1 MKKWLK
7 AINIIVII
15 ALIKVVQSCILFP
28 NCECSDEVFYYSINS
43 IEITNID
50 NSQTYPQFTEED
62 EMHKAAVAFN
72 VLISDTTLTENY
84 AYSQPLQSSIGFST
98 ALAWSCDCSMNYLP
112 EPTIQN
118 FNIFTNFDINDTV
131 KAGDDVS
138 NLFLVTDYSW
148 SNRDLY
154 YELNELINLANLT
167 TNEMPGILLKIFLKV
182 PVDNSKAEF
191 TIEITLSN
199 DTKISQTTNTITI
212 I

>member
-7 AINIIVII
+7 ALNIVVII

-28 NCECSDEVFYYSINS
+28 NCECSDEFFYYSINS

-84 AYSQPLQSSIGFST
+84 AYNQPLQSSIGFST
-98 ALAWSCDCSMNYLP
+98 AQAWSCDCSMNYIP
-112 EPTIQN
+112 EPTIHS
-118 FNIFTNFDINDTV
+118 FNIYTNFDINDIV

-138 NLFLVTDYSW
+138 NLFLAFDRKW
-148 SNRDLY
+148 SNGDLY
-154 YELNELINLANLT
+154 YELNEMINLANIT
-167 TNEMPGILLKIFLKV
+167 ASETPGILLRIFLKI

-191 TIEITLSN
+191 TIDITLSN
-199 DTKISQTTNTITI
+199 GTKISQTTNTISI
-212 I
+212 V